1 MHPQPA
7 YGFFG
12 FSAHLRNPQGFEQQ
26 YAHFVRRKSDS
37 RDNSCRGKHGERD
50 KRERKPPDKS
60 KTIADNVIEH
70 ERRNMQQVNAECG
83 GCKQNGKFGELAA
96 GLKTGKSD

>member
-7 YGFFG
+7 YGVFG
-12 FSAHLRNPQGFEQQ
+12 FSAHLRNTQGFEQQ

-37 RDNSCRGKHGERD
+37 QDNSCRGKHGERD
-50 KRERKPPDKS
+50 KRERKPPDKG
-60 KTIADNVIEH
+60 KTIADNVFEH

-96 GLKTGKSD
+96 GLKTCKSD

>member
-12 FSAHLRNPQGFEQQ
+12 FSAHLRNTQGFEQQ

-37 RDNSCRGKHGERD
+37 QDNSCRGKHGERD
-50 KRERKPPDKS
+50 KRERKPPDKG
-60 KTIADNVIEH
+60 KTIADNVFEH

-96 GLKTGKSD
+96 GLKMGKSD

>member
-12 FSAHLRNPQGFEQQ
+12 FSAHLRNTQGFEQQ

-37 RDNSCRGKHGERD
+37 QDNSCRGKHGERD
-50 KRERKPPDKS
+50 QRERKPPDKS
-60 KTIADNVIEH
+60 KTIADNVFEH